1 MQTVVVGLGDAVSTP
16 EVCFSLRDAG
26 FRPLVACRTEGSSTA
41 MRWIDVDTFNISDPE
56 VDYDATRR
64 DLMSALAGHAV
75 QYIFAADDAFLL
87 IINDLQKSDDLQP
100 VVHLGPGGA
109 AADVALDKWVQVENA
124 RKAGFNVPDTKRST
138 MVSDV
143 RQIALPFFMKP
154 RYACEVEQGPSA
166 RRIAKRPSRLI
177 ESYDMYDD
185 IVSKYT
191 DHDFLL
197 QQPVYGKG
205 EGYFGLYWDGSVKN
219 PSAHERV
226 RMIDPHGSGSSACAS
241 RKPHVAEAE
250 STQKL
255 LESIGWQGVFMF
267 ETLVDDTGERW
278 FVELNGRS
286 WGSLALARR
295 LGFEYPGWIA
305 MAASGATLP
314 DVKGAKDRLVVQ
326 HLGRDIL
333 HFLAVL
339 RGPKTEMARK
349 AWPGRLSTFLHVFLP
364 TSPSRYYN
372 YDPKHPLFFFRES
385 MAYILNRLVKRKR

>member
-1 MQTVVVGLGDAVSTP
+1 MQTVVVGFGDAVSTP
-16 EVCFSLRDAG
+16 EVCFSLRNAG
-26 FRPLVACRTEGSSTA
+26 FRPLVACRMERSSAA
-41 MRWIDVDTFNISDPE
+41 MCWIDVETFSIADPE
-56 VDYDATRR
+56 VDYDAARR
-64 DLMSALAGHAV
+64 DLISSLDDLAV

-87 IINDLQKSDDLQP
+87 LINDLQKSDDLQP
-100 VVHLGPGGA
+100 VIHLGPGGP
-109 AADVALDKWVQVENA
+109 AADVALDKWAQAESA
-124 RKAGFNVPDTKRST
+124 RKAGFNVPDTKRSAT
-138 MVSDV
+138 ISDV

-154 RYACEVEQGPSA
+154 RYACEVEQGPSV

-185 IVSKYT
+185 IVSKYS

-205 EGYFGLYWDGSVKN
+205 EGYFGLCHDGSIKN

-241 RKPHVAEAE
+241 RLPDESEAD
-250 STQKL
+250 STDKL
-255 LESIGWQGVFMF
+255 LKSIGWQGVFMI
-267 ETLVDDTGERW
+267 ETLVDDTGKRW

-295 LGFEYPGWIA
+295 LGFEYPGWLA
-305 MAASGATLP
+305 LAASGGDLP
-314 DVKGAKDRLVVQ
+314 EVNGPRDRLVVR
-326 HLGRDIL
+326 HLGRDFL

-349 AWPGRLSTFLHVFLP
+349 SWPGRLSTFFHVFQPASL
-364 TSPSRYYN
+364 SRYYN
-372 YDPKHPLFFFRES
+372 YDRKYPMFFFRES